1 METRGRA
8 IDRHGRVW
16 EARVLDQEEQ
26 EEADFVFWFEGMT
39 PEDRVRAV
47 GDCLLS
53 SLKARG
59 VNAIPRL
66 RRVCRVVESERR

>member
-26 EEADFVFWFEGMT
+26 EEADFVFWYEGMT

-59 VNAIPRL
+59 VNAL
-66 RRVCRVVESERR
+66 RRPCLVER

>member
-26 EEADFVFWFEGMT
+26 EEADFVFWYEEMT

>member
-8 IDRHGRVW
+8 TDRHGRVW
-16 EARVLDQEEQ
+16 EARVLTQEEE
-26 EEADFVFWFEGMT
+26 EEADFLFWYEGMT
-39 PEDRVRAV
+39 PEERVRAV

-53 SLKARG
+53 SLRARG

-66 RRVCRVVESERR
+66 RRVCRVVERKRR